1 MAAGNDPTVRLARE
15 YDAPR
20 ELVFEAWSKREHL
33 EKWFGPDGFTTHVTL
48 DFRPGGAFVLRLVGM
63 GFDNT
68 TRGSYREIVKPERIV
83 WESRFEDVPELEV
96 VTTVTFEARGPKK
109 TALTVVQ
116 EFPGWET
123 LAAPELEM
131 MRPRWAGAP
140 IGWGQTLD
148 HLGAY
153 VSAR

>member
-33 EKWFGPDGFTTHVTL
+33 EKWWGPDGFTAHWTL
-48 DFRPGGAFVLRLVGM
+48 DFRAGGAFTMRLVGM

-68 TRGSYREIVKPERIV
+68 VRGTFREIVKPERIV
-83 WESRFEDVPELEV
+83 QDMRFEDVPELEV

-109 TALTVVQ
+109 TALTVTQ
-116 EFPGWET
+116 EFVNWEE
-123 LAAPELEM
+123 LAAPKLDL

-153 VSAR
+153 VSSR